1 MSGLFAPSGRLAH
14 RIAEQQNQLSSIDE
28 IAEHA
33 RWTHHILDELK
44 DALEQA
50 DPKIKY
56 EQATLD
62 PNVETVVRYE
72 EGRYRYAIFT
82 TDTAGTQ
89 INVQVMSGF
98 TFKITT
104 TAPGWVSLDLPPGT
118 RLFSGDA
125 NRHVIL
131 VRMSNLKV

>member
-1 MSGLFAPSGRLAH
+1 MSSIFSSPARRAH
-14 RIAEQQNQLSSIDE
+14 TIATQEANLSRIDE

-62 PNVETVVRYE
+62 PNQEVIVRYE
-72 EGRYRYAIFT
+72 AGRYRYAIYT
-82 TDTAGTQ
+82 TETAGTA
-89 INVQVMSGF
+89 INVQLMSGF

-104 TAPGWVSLDLPPGT
+104 TAPGWLALDYPPGT

-125 NRHVIL
+125 NRHVVL